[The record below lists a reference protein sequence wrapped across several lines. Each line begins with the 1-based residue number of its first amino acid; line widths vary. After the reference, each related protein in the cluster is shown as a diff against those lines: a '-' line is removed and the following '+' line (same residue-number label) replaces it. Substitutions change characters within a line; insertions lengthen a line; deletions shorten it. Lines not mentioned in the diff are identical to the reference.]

1 MIQCNS
7 LHMQLLLLPSSRTR
21 CCGLSAAYQA
31 AMVSTLACLPVSH
44 NFAMPEEPLACIVG
58 GLAGNGGGQP
68 ESSPVHSDD
77 TSNIPAGRFPHPAKF
92 SVSCPKV
99 YLLACIPPRNKA
111 TLRTLLVLLL
121 VIVLPACCYGGLPRS
136 CSVCWSRNSLDALAV
151 SAAPLLPQN
160 WLGAQQQQ
168 RRKPKQAHKAQQ
180 PLMELPLPRSAT
192 LTAQAAPALP
202 QSDDTVEDS
211 ERAHL
216 MQQGLSVQLLVQ
228 LPPCSKGASQA
239 NRAGSPARGNVEAA
253 DPDQPAQQCS
263 LPDAPTAPATRAHAG
278 AATMAATEQGAAGSR
293 REIILCTP
301 VAAAAHIAEPMSQR
315 TRAKTALAPGSAA
328 ARRKIHPEAVADA
341 GDLAAVV
348 TRAQAGPAPPAGQ
361 VGQQGSPLGEA
372 PQQDA
377 SCGYND
383 WDADLEAALRHSDRH
398 ALAAAAKGQ
407 QAKVTS
413 QNRQRAE
420 ATGKAIASA
429 DSSAPVRDAA
439 TAAAR
444 SRSAL
449 AAAVTS
455 AAAACPNQPEEA
467 PQGQA
472 ASPAPQRPAITPHRA
487 MHWRGG
493 PLIIEEATREPAQ
506 ANAVQSNCPLGV
518 AVGAHVVRSQEA
530 QHPPAEAQSDRLSD
544 AVSED
549 SLPAKRQ
556 LATAKP
562 AESDCPSGLVG
573 DPSMAFVGLGG
584 LVRDVQ
590 GDQGPRSPRQAREP
604 DIPQAEDEPAATAA
618 AHAHGMCAEQ
628 LGASHH
634 HCMSIPAKFH
644 VMWQCS
650 CCSITVEHAAA
661 LLRKQANLA

>member
-1 MIQCNS
+1 MLDVIQCNS

-44 NFAMPEEPLACIVG
+44 NFAMPEEPLACTIG

-68 ESSPVHSDD
+68 ESSPVHSDN

-92 SVSCPKV
+92 SISCPKV
-99 YLLACIPPRNKA
+99 YLLACIPPRYKA
-111 TLRTLLVLLL
+111 TLCTLLVLLL

-180 PLMELPLPRSAT
+180 PLTELPLPCSAT
-192 LTAQAAPALP
+192 LTARAAPALP
-202 QSDDTVEDS
+202 QSDDTVEDGH
-211 ERAHL
+211 RAHL
-216 MQQGLSVQLLVQ
+216 MQQKLSVQLSVQ
-228 LPPCSKGASQA
+228 LPPCSKGAPQA
-239 NRAGSPARGNVEAA
+239 HRAGSPAGGNYVEAA
-253 DPDQPAQQCS
+253 DPDQPAQLS
-263 LPDAPTAPATRAHAG
+263 AMPEAPTARASWARAG

-293 REIILCTP
+293 GEMILCTP

-315 TRAKTALAPGSAA
+315 TRAKTAEASCSGA
-328 ARRKIHPEAVADA
+328 ARRKAGPEAVADA
-341 GDLAAVV
+341 DNAAAVA
-348 TRAQAGPAPPAGQ
+348 TCMQAGPAPPAGQ
-361 VGQQGSPLGEA
+361 IGQQGSPTAEA

-377 SCGYND
+377 GCGYNG
-383 WDADLEAALRHSDRH
+383 WDADLEAALRHSDQH

-407 QAKVTS
+407 KAKVSS
-413 QNRQRAE
+413 QNRHCAQV
-420 ATGKAIASA
+420 TGKAIASA

-444 SRSAL
+444 STSAV
-449 AAAVTS
+449 AADMDF
-455 AAAACPNQPEEA
+455 AAAACPKQPEQA

-493 PLIIEEATREPAQ
+493 PLIIEEAALEPAA
-506 ANAVQSNCPLGV
+506 ANAVQLHCPLGA
-518 AVGAHVVRSQEA
+518 AVDAHVVHSHEA
-530 QHPPAEAQSDRLSD
+530 QHPPAEAQSGRPSD
-544 AVSED
+544 AVPKD
-549 SLPAKRQ
+549 TLPAKRQ
-556 LATAKP
+556 PAAAKP

-584 LVRDVQ
+584 LVWDVQ
-590 GDQGPRSPRQAREP
+590 GDQGPQSPRQAHKL
-604 DIPQAEDEPAATAA
+604 DVSQAEDRPVVTEAV
-618 AHAHGMCAEQ
+618 HAQGTRAKQ
-628 LGASHH
+628 LVSSQYQCLA
-634 HCMSIPAKFH
+634 IPAKAH
-644 VMWQCS
+644 VM
-650 CCSITVEHAAA
+650 
-661 LLRKQANLA
+661 